1 MFLQKMNSS
10 KSATSLMSRNS
21 EMNSCSNVSSKSK
34 RPVKS
39 REELVEI
46 RKAMMKRSRPLQ
58 NESSEQFYYTLKPT
72 PPHQNRVKP
81 NSKLLERLSSGKR
94 PEVSLQK
101 Y

>member
-1 MFLQKMNSS
+1 MFLQKINSS
-10 KSATSLMSRNS
+10 KSMTSLMSRNS

-39 REELVEI
+39 REELAEI

-72 PPHQNRVKP
+72 PPH
-81 NSKLLERLSSGKR
+81 
-94 PEVSLQK
+94 
-101 Y
+101 